1 MTCDVPCDSI
11 GFGIARRLGQD
22 GAKVVI
28 SSRKAERVK
37 SAVEQLRNEKLDVY
51 GTVCH
56 VGKAEDRVRLVNE
69 VACEMRIE
77 NNRSDCYKLE
87 LQKVACIIVLNQ
99 NVVVVVVAKCI
110 VVFIIFLD
118 FERVWR
124 D

>member
-28 SSRKAERVK
+28 CSRKAERVNN
-37 SAVEQLRNEKLDVY
+37 AVEQLRNEKLDVY

-69 VACEMRIE
+69 VNCELKIIE
-77 NNRSDCYKLE
+77 AIAIN
-87 LQKVACIIVLNQ
+87 
-99 NVVVVVVAKCI
+99 
-110 VVFIIFLD
+110 
-118 FERVWR
+118 
-124 D
+124 